1 MYVVVVVDS
10 SLVFFYCSMP
20 IQLMKS
26 CTHIHYTTHDMAE
39 PDYWWW
45 ECILLIQKCIMTGL
59 LVVVAPGTSLQLFI
73 GFLFSIIYMML
84 VLRTG
89 PYVGDQEDVLSF
101 LASVSLSLTMLAGLT
116 NITDANA
123 RETMSGDDFIED
135 PMLGPLLIM
144 VNLVPPLYFVFVNVK
159 RFACRK
165 HHRAGNTV
173 ELDEQPATKGLAE
186 HAAVRIV
193 PTITVRAVAPADA
206 EEEEEPSHEDH
217 AERLIQEYTAHE
229 AHLETTRSKLQQ
241 KSKRKTQL
249 RLQARNKVTSSR
261 ALSKVPAFSHLSE
274 DAIGKIVNAM
284 VYESVP
290 SGTVLCREGDI
301 ADRMFIVVSGTCSV
315 TTAKGNQ
322 LKCQSP
328 MGILNELDIV
338 GESMMCED
346 EADRVRIA
354 TVTANATAEEK
365 ASLGEGK
372 VDTAKNTWIKT
383 GVQMLK
389 LSRVDYEKL
398 VHSGVLGSRVQASIR
413 SVGESRRSQNHEK
426 LVAVR
431 ALRSIQGVRAT
442 SVESISRAL
451 AGGAKKDEDDWKKE
465 KSRGDIGEEAES
477 L

>member
-1 MYVVVVVDS
+1 
-10 SLVFFYCSMP
+10 
-20 IQLMKS
+20 
-26 CTHIHYTTHDMAE
+26 
-39 PDYWWW
+39 
-45 ECILLIQKCIMTGL
+45 
-59 LVVVAPGTSLQLFI
+59 
-73 GFLFSIIYMML
+73 
-84 VLRTG
+84 
-89 PYVGDQEDVLSF
+89 
-101 LASVSLSLTMLAGLT
+101 
-116 NITDANA
+116 
-123 RETMSGDDFIED
+123 
-135 PMLGPLLIM
+135 
-144 VNLVPPLYFVFVNVK
+144 
-159 RFACRK
+159 
-165 HHRAGNTV
+165 
-173 ELDEQPATKGLAE
+173 
-186 HAAVRIV
+186 
-193 PTITVRAVAPADA
+193 
-206 EEEEEPSHEDH
+206 
-217 AERLIQEYTAHE
+217 
-229 AHLETTRSKLQQ
+229 
-241 KSKRKTQL
+241 
-249 RLQARNKVTSSR
+249 
-261 ALSKVPAFSHLSE
+261 VPAFSHLSE

-315 TTAKGNQ
+315 TTAKANQ

-338 GESMMCED
+338 GESMMCEN

-354 TVTANATAEEK
+354 TVMANATAEER

-372 VDTAKNTWIKT
+372 VDTAKNAWIKT

-398 VHSGVLGSRVQASIR
+398 VHSGVFGSRVQASIR

-442 SVESISRAL
+442 SVESITRAL

-465 KSRGDIGEEAES
+465 KSREDIGEEAGS